1 MEKQRPDI
9 FTKDLRGESITSVL
23 GNILQHIEFQY
34 GKRNPIYT
42 ILGIELFDGGP
53 DIHFSDYNPSYI
65 YIRITP
71 NCRFDMTET
80 VLQVS
85 HEAVHCLHPTTIENV
100 TYLEEGLA
108 TLFSLGYTNSYT
120 GEKYIDNQHYIQA
133 SNLVSEL
140 LKYKPTIIKELRT
153 QESSISMFT
162 PKMLI
167 DNCPDIPLDLAEK
180 LTTRFSQS
188 I

>member
-1 MEKQRPDI
+1 MEKQRSDI
-9 FTKDLRGESITSVL
+9 FTKDLWGESITSVL
-23 GNILQHIEFQY
+23 GNILKHIEFYY
-34 GKRNPIYT
+34 GKRNPTYT
-42 ILGIELFDGGP
+42 ILGIELFEEGP
-53 DIHFSDYNPSYI
+53 DIHISEYDPSYI
-65 YIRITP
+65 SIRITP

-108 TLFSLGYTNSYT
+108 TLFSLEYTNSYI

-153 QESSISMFT
+153 QQSSISMFT

-167 DNCPDIPLDLAEK
+167 ANCPDIPLDLAEK
-180 LTTRFSQS
+180 LTARFSQS